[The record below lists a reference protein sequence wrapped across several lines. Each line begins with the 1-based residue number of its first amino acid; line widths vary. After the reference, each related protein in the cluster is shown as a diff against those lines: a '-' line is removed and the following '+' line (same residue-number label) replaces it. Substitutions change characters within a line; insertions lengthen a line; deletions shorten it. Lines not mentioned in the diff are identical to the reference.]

1 MPTVLT
7 SSQQTFV
14 DITDQRKLSAYI
26 TSNLPK
32 TQSEDP
38 NVLPHTYAP
47 NWATTHL
54 VLTPVVFLDQTS
66 VALGSSGLTITWKR
80 KDGTAAESALTSG
93 ESASGGILT
102 VSQNKLSASSSG
114 MITYICYISYYDSE
128 TKNTVNISSD
138 ITYTLVKNAENAKLA
153 YVTADTYVFK
163 YDSDSALVGASQA
176 TLTAQVQ
183 GVTISKWQYKNSVG
197 NWVDYPTTSDN
208 ASITGGTLVVKPT
221 HTVFNDNVAQIKLL
235 TSETDVYD
243 TVSISKLYDGS
254 KGDPGSAGPGGYSV
268 VVGNE
273 SQVIACAS
281 GGTVSA
287 ATNVTIPFVAYRGIE
302 QIPAT
307 CEVGTMA
314 SGITVKSNTAST
326 ATAEG
331 SVFLTF
337 AKSATLGGTS
347 VLTGTVPLTFTVD
360 GITITKIFTWT
371 KGKAGSSGEAAVVFS
386 IYAPNGT
393 VVQNQSGSLLL
404 ATSAYSGA
412 TAITTGTYQW
422 AKYVGGEWADIAGAT
437 ESTLTVQGEDI
448 VNIQS
453 YRCTMTY
460 SSKAYVDV
468 ITVEDKSD
476 PYVSEMLSIGG
487 FTVKNNLGGL
497 VPYVIVR
504 TNQKEVDPLLGNISE
519 TAPASPAVG
528 DFWYQIDHT
537 GHTVTLMKYSGSAWT
552 AATETQS
559 MTYTW
564 YAQDKDGNS
573 VTFNKTGKV
582 IYLSAAD
589 IDSIL
594 TLQCDVSN

>member
-47 NWATTHL
+47 SWASTHL

-66 VALGSSGLTITWKR
+66 IALGSSGLTITWKR
-80 KDGTAAESALTSG
+80 KDGTSAETAVTSG
-93 ESASGGILT
+93 EYVSGVILT

-138 ITYTLVKNAENAKLA
+138 ITFTLVKNAENAKLA

-163 YDSDSALVGASQA
+163 YDSDSALVGATQA
-176 TLTAQVQ
+176 TLTGQVQ
-183 GVTISKWQYKNSVG
+183 GVTISKWQYKNSSG
-197 NWVDYPTTSDN
+197 NWTDYPTTSDN
-208 ASITGGTLVVKPT
+208 TSITGGTLVVKPT
-221 HTVFNDNVAQIKLL
+221 HSVFVNNVAQIKLV
-235 TSETDVYD
+235 TSDADVYD
-243 TVSISKLYDGS
+243 TVTITKIYDGT

-287 ATNVTIPFVAYRGIE
+287 ATNVTIPFTAYRGIE

-307 CEVGTMA
+307 CVVGTMA
-314 SGITVKSNTAST
+314 TGITVKSNTPAT
-326 ATAEG
+326 ATTTG
-331 SVFLTF
+331 SVVLTF
-337 AKSATLGGTS
+337 AKSANLGGTS

-360 GITITKIFTWT
+360 GIEIEKIFTWT
-371 KGKAGSSGEAAVVFS
+371 KGKAGAAGAAAVVFS

-412 TAITTGTYQW
+412 TAITNATYQW
-422 AKYVGGEWADIAGAT
+422 AKYVGGEWVDIAGAT
-437 ESTLTVQGEDI
+437 EATLTVQGEDI

-460 SSKAYVDV
+460 SSKNYVDV

-504 TNQKEVDPLLGNISE
+504 TNQHEVDPLLGNISE
-519 TAPASPAVG
+519 TAPASPASG
-528 DFWYQIDHT
+528 DLWYQIDHT
-537 GHTVTLMKYSGSAWT
+537 GHTVTLMKYSGSAWA
-552 AATETQS
+552 AATETQEL
-559 MTYTW
+559 TYTW
-564 YAQDKDGNS
+564 YAQDKGGNP
-573 VTFNKTGKV
+573 VTFDKTGKV